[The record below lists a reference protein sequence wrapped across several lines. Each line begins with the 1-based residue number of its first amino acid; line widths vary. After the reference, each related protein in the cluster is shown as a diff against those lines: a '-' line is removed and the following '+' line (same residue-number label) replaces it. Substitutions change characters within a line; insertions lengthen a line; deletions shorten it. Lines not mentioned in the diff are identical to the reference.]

1 MDELLFDETSFRGL
15 SHFVQPGEV
24 LRQPGDSLRQPGAAL
39 RQPGD
44 SLRQSEATHTHKN
57 PHKQELV
64 GVNNVN

>member
-1 MDELLFDETSFRGL
+1 MRGFL
-15 SHFVQPGEV
+15 RIKLIWQPFVQPGYALQQPGEA
-24 LRQPGDSLRQPGAAL
+24 LRQPGELL

-44 SLRQSEATHTHKN
+44 SLRQSGATHTHKN